1 MDNDIGINI
10 DIKMGLTLCVGGLD
24 FVTETNHQRKKQ
36 YKYPCQYKGPDRT
49 SDLVKGSNWIERNA
63 NGFYDLA

>member
-1 MDNDIGINI
+1 MMHIVDNDIGIDI
-10 DIKMGLTLCVGGLD
+10 DIVGDLD
-24 FVTETNHQRKKQ
+24 FITETNHQRKKQ

-63 NGFYDLA
+63 NGVYDIT